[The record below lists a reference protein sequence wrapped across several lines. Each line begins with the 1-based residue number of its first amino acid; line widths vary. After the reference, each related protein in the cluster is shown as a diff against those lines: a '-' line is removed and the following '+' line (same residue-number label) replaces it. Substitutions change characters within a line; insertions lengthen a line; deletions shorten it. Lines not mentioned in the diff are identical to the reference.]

1 LQVSKCSS
9 NYMHIIWI
17 WVCQLHLE
25 L

>member
-17 WVCQLHLE
+17 WVYQLHLE